1 LSTADRDRLHL
12 AFVLHG
18 RDYAN
23 TSRLIEIFS
32 SEHGRLPLVAKG
44 AKRGREPKAPLLQP
58 FQPLF
63 LSWGGRGEVR
73 TLYRAEA
80 AGRPVG
86 LVGDALY
93 CGFYLNEL
101 LMRLVARD
109 DPHQDLFAFYHSTL
123 SELAARSDPNTILRR
138 FELRL
143 LDEIGYSVVLDRE
156 AGSEAPVVPERR
168 YRYQSEHGL
177 CQASEQAQGVTAS
190 GETLLRLAA
199 GEPLSGD
206 QVPEARSLMRNLL
219 APHLGT
225 RPLKSRE
232 LFRRRRES

>member
-1 LSTADRDRLHL
+1 MSAADRDRLHL

-18 RDYAN
+18 WDYSN

-32 SEHGRLPLVAKG
+32 SEHGRLPLMARG
-44 AKRGREPKAPLLQP
+44 AKRGREPKVALLQP
-58 FQPLF
+58 FQPLL

-80 AGRPVG
+80 AGRPFG
-86 LVGDALY
+86 ISGDALY

-101 LMRLVARD
+101 LMRLLARD
-109 DPHQDLFAFYHSTL
+109 DPHQDLFAFYHATL
-123 SELAARSDPNTILRR
+123 SELAALPDLGTALRR

-143 LDEIGYSVVLDRE
+143 LDEIGYSVVLERE
-156 AGSEAPVVPERR
+156 AASDESVTPGRR
-168 YRYQSEHGL
+168 YRYQAEHGL
-177 CQASEQAQGVTAS
+177 CPVSAQAQGRSVS

-199 GEPLSGD
+199 GESLSGD
-206 QVPEARSLMRNLL
+206 QVPEARHLMRDLL
-219 APHLGT
+219 APHLGA

-232 LFRRRRES
+232 LFRRSRQT